1 MGALAFLHRFGARL
15 NPHGH
20 FHGVVVN
27 GVFEA
32 DGAGGARSRTA
43 QGLGSE
49 GLAEIPTEVRV
60 RLLRAL
66 ARRELLEREDVQAMG
81 AWEHGRGFSLDA
93 RVRVEA
99 DDRRGLERLLR
110 YCTRPAFALERLR
123 EIAHGHRVYES
134 VRPGLGGASA

>member
-1 MGALAFLHRFGARL
+1 MLAHDCARACSGSCG
-15 NPHGH
+15 HG
-20 FHGVVVN
+20 FPITC
-27 GVFEA
+27 
-32 DGAGGARSRTA
+32 SC
-43 QGLGSE
+43 
-49 GLAEIPTEVRV
+49 IPAKVRV

-81 AWEHGRGFSLDA
+81 AWEHGGGFSLDA

-99 DDRRGLERLLR
+99 DDRRGLEPLLR